1 MSWEVVSIDGQDH
14 RVAVARDR
22 RGVWIGWRGGSAW
35 FPAEES
41 RVSSAQQQ
49 PDAVRAPMTG
59 RVLKI
64 LAETGNSAAEGDVL
78 VILEA
83 MKMEYRLTAPH
94 AGTVEEVLCQEGD
107 LVDLG
112 AVLVRLVE

>member
-1 MSWEVVSIDGQDH
+1 MSWEIVSMNGQSH

-22 RGVWIGWRGGSAW
+22 QGVWIGWPGRAALFSA
-35 FPAEES
+35 ES
-41 RVSSAQQQ
+41 RVAAAQHQQ
-49 PDAVRAPMTG
+49 DAVRAPMTG
-59 RVLKI
+59 RVIKI
-64 LAETGNSAAEGDVL
+64 LAETGNSASEGDVL

>member
-1 MSWEVVSIDGQDH
+1 MSWEVISIDGQKH

-22 RGVWIGWRGGSAW
+22 QGVWIGWPGRAALFSS
-35 FPAEES
+35 ES
-41 RVSSAQQQ
+41 RVAAAAHQQ
-49 PDAVRAPMTG
+49 DAVRAPMTG
-59 RVLKI
+59 RVIKI
-64 LAETGNSAAEGDVL
+64 LAELGNPAEEGDVL

-94 AGTVEEVLCQEGD
+94 TGLVEEVLCAEGD

-112 AVLVRLVE
+112 AVLVRLAE

>member
-1 MSWEVVSIDGQDH
+1 MSWEIISSNGQNH

-22 RGVWIGWRGGSAW
+22 KGVWIGWPGGSAW
-35 FPAEES
+35 FPKES
-41 RVSSAQQQ
+41 RVYSTQQQ
-49 PDAVRAPMTG
+49 NDAVRAPMTG
-59 RVLKI
+59 RVIKI
-64 LAETGNSAAEGDVL
+64 LAEPGNSAAEGDVL

-94 AGTVEEVLCQEGD
+94 AGTVEEILCGEGD